1 MGTMG
6 EMMAASCDVGI
17 GYAERML
24 AGIQP
29 ADFGRFARSD
39 GEPIVSNHPAF
50 VFGHLSLY
58 PERVVSQLQRDA
70 DSVAPSQ
77 SYAQL
82 FSHEA
87 TCVDDPDG
95 SIYPPMEE
103 VVERMLRGYRQASE
117 VLRSAEDGLFLQENP
132 LERLRSKF
140 PTVGAALGFYVSGH
154 MMMHLGQLSAW
165 RRAMG
170 LGPA

>member
-1 MGTMG
+1 
-6 EMMAASCDVGI
+6 
-17 GYAERML
+17 
-24 AGIQP
+24 
-29 ADFGRFARSD
+29 
-39 GEPIVSNHPAF
+39 
-50 VFGHLSLY
+50 
-58 PERVVSQLQRDA
+58 
-70 DSVAPSQ
+70 
-77 SYAQL
+77 
-82 FSHEA
+82 
-87 TCVDDPDG
+87 
-95 SIYPPMEE
+95 MEE

-132 LERLRSKF
+132 LERLRGKF